1 MTNKRRIGKFGILL
15 ISLFVVVY
23 TLWFVFCQDLIQFI
37 LENAISTFT
46 GQKSI
51 ITGWFGILFLPFLLI
66 VGILGLI
73 GAILYLIN
81 KKKKAN
87 LSAQ

>member
-15 ISLFVVVY
+15 LALVVVVY
-23 TLWFVFCQDLIQFI
+23 TLWFVFCQELIQFI

-46 GQKSI
+46 GQKDI
-51 ITGWFGILFLPFLLI
+51 ITGWMGVLFIPFLAI

-81 KKKKAN
+81 KKKQAN